1 MSIWTTLSAH
11 VMQRP
16 MIPVLSVG
24 NLKGGVGKTSVVA
37 NLAIALTLA
46 GYRVLALDLDFQA
59 SLSIAMPPNI
69 VPRYENAD
77 GGVHALVSESYDMFH
92 NHEVTGMGVAP
103 FAELRLVRT
112 SLELA
117 DVEDML
123 FAAFVLGERNKDPR
137 FALARKL
144 IDPRLARDFDIVI
157 IDTPPRLTM
166 ASINAFCASTHV
178 LIPTSLSSVSRS
190 GAVTF
195 VHYLKEFQK
204 NLCPSLEVLGVLPTF
219 TAHEQLDAAEQK
231 VIQQLGSYLIG
242 VDIWENTIIPRRKGI
257 EHNEVLKDRALRGIF
272 ERLARK
278 VIAKLGLEPDGNTPR
293 RYAHRGARFGRSRLS

>member
-16 MIPVLSVG
+16 MVPVLSVG

-37 NLAIALTLA
+37 NLAMALTLS
-46 GYRVLALDLDFQA
+46 GCRVLAIDLDFQA
-59 SLSIAMPPNI
+59 SLSVAMPPNI
-69 VPRYENAD
+69 VPCYENAD

-92 NHEVTGMGVAP
+92 NQEVTGVGVAP
-103 FAELRLVRT
+103 FGDLRLVRT

-123 FAAFVLGERNKDPR
+123 FAAFILEERKRDPR

-144 IDPRLARDFDIVI
+144 IDPRLSRDFDIVI

-178 LIPTSLSSVSRS
+178 LIPTSLSSMSRS

-195 VHYLKEFQK
+195 VHYLKEFRK
-204 NLCPSLEVLGVLPTF
+204 NLCPSLEVLGILPTF

-231 VIQQLGSYLIG
+231 VVDHLGSYLVGI
-242 VDIWENTIIPRRKGI
+242 DIWQDVIIPRRKGI
-257 EHNEVLKDRALRGIF
+257 ENNEVLRDKALRRIF
-272 ERLARK
+272 DRLARK
-278 VIAKLGLEPDGNTPR
+278 VIAKLGLMQDGDAQG
-293 RYAHRGARFGRSRLS
+293 RYAHRSARFGRPDLS

>member
-1 MSIWTTLSAH
+1 MSIWTTLPAH

-16 MIPVLSVG
+16 MIPVISVG

-46 GYRVLALDLDFQA
+46 GLRVLAIDLDFQA
-59 SLSIAMPPNI
+59 SLSVAMPPNI

-92 NHEVTGMGVAP
+92 NQEVTGVGVPP
-103 FAELRLVRT
+103 FGELRLVRT

-123 FAAFVLGERNKDPR
+123 FAAFVLEERKKDPR

-144 IDPRLARDFDIVI
+144 FDPRLGRDFDIVI

-178 LIPTSLSSVSRS
+178 LIPTSLSSMSRS

-195 VHYLKEFQK
+195 VHYLKEFRN

-219 TAHEQLDAAEQK
+219 TVHEQLDAAEQK
-231 VIQQLGSYLIG
+231 VVQQLGSYLVG
-242 VDIWENTIIPRRKGI
+242 VDIWHDAIIPRRKGI
-257 EHNEVLKDRALRGIF
+257 ENNEVLRDRALRAIF
-272 ERLARK
+272 ARLASK
-278 VIAKLGLEPDGNTPR
+278 VVATLGLKPDGHPPD
-293 RYAHRGARFGRSRLS
+293 RYAHRSAHFDRSGLS